1 MITNKTRKRVLAKKV
16 DVAKSFWK
24 KTIGLMFRKEIG
36 DNGCL
41 LMEFTRE
48 GFHSIWML
56 GMRFP
61 IDIIFL
67 DEKKKVVGLFE
78 GVKPLGMHPATW
90 NVYGPSKPAKW
101 IVELNRGKISK
112 TKTDIGDELS
122 FGGTI

>member
-36 DNGCL
+36 DDGCL
-41 LMEFTRE
+41 LMEFGGE
-48 GFHSIWML
+48 GSHSIWML

-90 NVYGPSKPAKW
+90 KV
-101 IVELNRGKISK
+101 
-112 TKTDIGDELS
+112 
-122 FGGTI
+122 